1 MDNVRVGTYIKSRLK
16 DKGITQE
23 QLAEMLNISSSAVS
37 QVLNG
42 KNMFDYPNM
51 MQLAKILDESL
62 DKIVNAGEEPET
74 YLEELSKLSSKEYLM
89 KDPTLEK
96 LKDTDSKGLTLKEYL
111 LKNKNHDLVVLL
123 QEKGLLY
130 KIESDIR
137 YATIIINNNDEKN
150 YERYV
155 SHNTFLH
162 DLEKD
167 VHNLENLKSFESYT
181 NEEQEYIK
189 AIIECNNNNIL
200 NSLSILRNIREGSSN
215 SFAVVYYAIQF
226 DQINFLKFMEVKQNL
241 NEPKLVHSKKNLY
254 SNYMHM
260 AIQYKS
266 MNCLKYLYD
275 GLNVFHIDKYLSTLG
290 KTKDVL
296 FIKDFFN
303 NFQSKTQDR
312 YYQTQPETYNTYQSL
327 KNLIID
333 NDVEILEHLL
343 DFSDQDSLDHLMR
356 ETSQSQIE
364 LIKLLLRKG
373 ARFTFYDS
381 YQGKYFP
388 NEQITAL
395 MRDLYK
401 IK

>member
-1 MDNVRVGTYIKSRLK
+1 MDNILVGTYIKSRLK

-51 MQLAKILDESL
+51 IHLAKILDESL
-62 DKIVNAGEEPET
+62 DKIVNAGVEPET

-89 KDPTLEK
+89 KDPTFEK

-111 LKNKNHDLVVLL
+111 LKNKNHELVLLL

-130 KIESDIR
+130 KIETDIR
-137 YATIIINNNDEKN
+137 YATMIINNNDEKN
-150 YERYV
+150 YQRFL
-155 SHNTFLH
+155 SQHTFLH

-167 VHNLENLKSFESYT
+167 VHSLENLKLFDSYT
-181 NEEQEYIK
+181 SDEQEYIK
-189 AIIECNNNNIL
+189 AIVECKNDNIL
-200 NSLSILRNIREGSSN
+200 NGLSFLRKIREGSSN
-215 SFAVVYYAIQF
+215 SFAILYYAIQF
-226 DQINFLKFMEVKQNL
+226 DQIDFLKFMEFKQNL
-241 NEPKLVHSKKNLY
+241 NEPKLRHVKTNLY
-254 SNYMHM
+254 SNYLHM

-266 MNCLKYLYD
+266 MRCLKYLYD
-275 GLNVFHIDKYLSTLG
+275 GLVEFHIDKYISTLG

-296 FIKDFFN
+296 FIKDFFK
-303 NFQSKTQDR
+303 NFQSKTHDR

-327 KNLIID
+327 KNLILD
-333 NDVEILEHLL
+333 NEVQILEYLL
-343 DFSDQDSLDHLMR
+343 DLSDQDSLDQLMR
-356 ETSQSQIE
+356 ETSQTQIE

-395 MRDLYK
+395 MKDLYK